1 MPRFSVIVPAYQV
14 QEYLEECLDSVL
26 TQSFDDF
33 ELIAVDDCS
42 PDACGDLID
51 EYAARDPRV
60 RPLHLA
66 ENGGLGNA
74 RNQGM
79 ERARGDYLL
88 FLDSDDTLTPGA
100 LQSISDR
107 LKEADSPDVLVFD
120 YARTFWTGEVE
131 RNQFSAEL
139 HEEGPA
145 SFPLADRPGLLRVLM
160 VAWNKAYRRDFVE
173 REDFTFPSGYYED
186 TPWTYPVLLAASSVS
201 TLDEV
206 CVHYRQRRQG
216 NILSTTS
223 LRHFDL
229 FDQYDRVFAFLD
241 SRPELAGWRPVIYR
255 RMIDHFGTVF
265 TRPGRLPRGSRAE
278 FFRRARAHCRRY
290 RTTETASRFP
300 ARPRGIASRSAAAR
314 RTATSS
320 FTPDVELPQARHP
333 ETARPSTAHTEP
345 AHAEPARAEAAVHPP
360 DGPSSPEA
368 APGTGPTR
376 TKGSGT
382 GKAPTA
388 KPGTAAKA
396 GVDAGASPGAASGTG
411 TKPGTGPNSPT
422 ASGSSPDSG
431 SDTRPEQAPGRVKRG
446 PAARRAATL
455 TATARRAAAS
465 ASRRLAPTGDTG
477 ASPTTSTARTAP
489 AADLRSTTDTDTAAA
504 PARSRRTSPRTAPG
518 TAAGDAATLRLVT
531 STGPGT
537 GVGAPGPAFRSSGAP
552 AAPRIAAPSPRTR
565 LRQALV
571 RLGSHR
577 TYRALALAQAV
588 RRTVTSRTRALL
600 RAVRSAAMQLHYR
613 VQLRLPVREDQAVFA
628 AYWNRGYSCNPAAI
642 EAKVREL
649 APHVRTAWITGP
661 AHAHTVPTGTRR
673 LRPGSATYWSALARA
688 KYLVNNVNF
697 DQRLAK
703 RPGQVL
709 LQTQHG
715 TPLKSMGLDLQ
726 DRPAAAMDFE
736 QLLAN
741 TDKWDYLLSSNRHSS
756 LVWGRAYPSAYTTL
770 EHGYPRN
777 DVFQNA
783 TADDVA
789 RIRES
794 LNIPEGFTAVLY
806 APTHRDYRRTQRLTL
821 DLERIARSLG
831 PRHVI
836 LARAHY
842 FANGPL
848 HRPSSH
854 SSARIVDVSEHHSI
868 ESLCLASDALITDY
882 SSLMFDYANLD
893 RPIVLHIDDW
903 EAYEA
908 ARGTYFDIR
917 DFPPGA
923 IARTEDELIDIFR
936 TGHWRGSRSAQ
947 LRTAFRNRFCPYDD
961 GHAAER
967 VVRRVFLG
975 QTEGL
980 PRFVPLEDRTPA
992 PAPGSTG
999 RSDTYPGSD
1008 SFPAASD
1015 PAASEP
1021 VLPAQQDARTTA
1033 QAVTDLLPAELR

>member
-26 TQSFDDF
+26 TQSYDDL

-66 ENGGLGNA
+66 ENGGVGNA
-74 RNQGM
+74 RNVGL
-79 ERARGDYLL
+79 ELARGDYLL
-88 FLDSDDTLTPGA
+88 FLDGDDTLTPGA

-107 LKEADSPDVLVFD
+107 LKESDSPDVLVFD
-120 YARTFWTGEVE
+120 YARTFWTGEAE
-131 RNQFSAEL
+131 RNQLSAEL
-139 HEEGPA
+139 HEQGPA
-145 SFPLADRPGLLRVLM
+145 SFALADRPGLLRVLM
-160 VAWNKAYRRDFVE
+160 VAWNKAYSREFVE
-173 REDFTFPSGYYED
+173 RQGFAFPPGHYAD
-186 TPWTYPVLLAASSVS
+186 IPWTYPVLMSASSIS

-206 CVHYRQRRQG
+206 CVHSRRRRQG
-216 NILSTTS
+216 NLLSTTS
-223 LRHFDL
+223 RKHFDL

-255 RMIDHFGTVF
+255 RMVDHFGTVF
-265 TRPGRLPRGSRAE
+265 TRPDRLPKGCRAE
-278 FFRRARAHCRRY
+278 FFRRARAHCHQY
-290 RTTETASRFP
+290 RTRDAVRPRTP
-300 ARPRGIASRSAAAR
+300 ARPRGIAARSATARNAAAHAAA
-314 RTATSS
+314 TALAKAAPDETTPPTSS
-320 FTPDVELPQARHP
+320 
-333 ETARPSTAHTEP
+333 S
-345 AHAEPARAEAAVHPP
+345 
-360 DGPSSPEA
+360 
-368 APGTGPTR
+368 APGTTAD
-376 TKGSGT
+376 T
-382 GKAPTA
+382 GAGGA
-388 KPGTAAKA
+388 EGTAALH
-396 GVDAGASPGAASGTG
+396 GATTAEGTAAHTI
-411 TKPGTGPNSPT
+411 PGTRLST
-422 ASGSSPDSG
+422 
-431 SDTRPEQAPGRVKRG
+431 
-446 PAARRAATL
+446 AAR
-455 TATARRAAAS
+455 
-465 ASRRLAPTGDTG
+465 
-477 ASPTTSTARTAP
+477 TT
-489 AADLRSTTDTDTAAA
+489 
-504 PARSRRTSPRTAPG
+504 PRTAPG
-518 TAAGDAATLRLVT
+518 TT
-531 STGPGT
+531 PGT
-537 GVGAPGPAFRSSGAP
+537 AAEDDHALRIAAASSMGTAGFGAFGVP

-565 LRQALV
+565 LRHALV

-588 RRTVTSRTRALL
+588 RRTVTGRTRAVL
-600 RAVRSAAMQLHYR
+600 RAARSAAMRLHYR
-613 VQLRLPVREDQAVFA
+613 IQLRLPVRDDQAVFA
-628 AYWNRGYSCNPAAI
+628 AYSGRGYSCNPAAL

-649 APHVRTAWITGP
+649 APHVRTSWITAP

-673 LRPGSATYWSALARA
+673 LRPGSAAYWSALARA

-697 DQRLAK
+697 DHRLVK

-726 DRPAAAMDFE
+726 DRPAADMDFE
-736 QLLAN
+736 KLLAN

-756 LVWGRAYPSAYTTL
+756 LVWGKAYPSAYTTL

-777 DVFQNA
+777 DVFQTA

-794 LNIPEGFTAVLY
+794 LNIPEGTTAVLY

-821 DLERIARSLG
+821 DLERIAQSLG

-836 LARAHY
+836 LTRAHY
-842 FANGPL
+842 SANGPL
-848 HRPSSH
+848 HHASSH

-868 ESLCLASDALITDY
+868 ESLCLASDALVTDY

-908 ARGTYFDIR
+908 TRGTYFDIR

-923 IARTEDELIDIFR
+923 IARTDDELIDILR

-947 LRTAFRNRFCPYDD
+947 LRAAFRARFCPYDD
-961 GHAAER
+961 GFAAER
-967 VVRRVFLG
+967 VVRSVFLG

-980 PRFVPLEDRTPA
+980 PRFVPMEDRTPA
-992 PAPGSTG
+992 PASG
-999 RSDTYPGSD
+999 
-1008 SFPAASD
+1008 PAAATS
-1015 PAASEP
+1015 ALTGATS
-1021 VLPAQQDARTTA
+1021 VLPAQQDAQMTAQATA
-1033 QAVTDLLPAELR
+1033 QAVSDLLPAELR

>member
-26 TQSFDDF
+26 TQSFDDL

-60 RPLHLA
+60 RPVHLT

-74 RNQGM
+74 RNMGL
-79 ERARGDYLL
+79 ELARGDYLL

-107 LKEADSPDVLVFD
+107 LKESDSPDVLVFD
-120 YARTFWTGEVE
+120 YARTFWTGEAE
-131 RNQFSAEL
+131 RNQFRAEL
-139 HEEGPA
+139 HEQGPA
-145 SFPLADRPGLLRVLM
+145 SFALADRPGLLRVLM
-160 VAWNKAYRRDFVE
+160 VAWNKAYSREFIERQDFA
-173 REDFTFPSGYYED
+173 FPSGYYED
-186 TPWTYPVLLAASSVS
+186 TPWTYPVLMSASSIS

-223 LRHFDL
+223 RKHFDL

-241 SRPELAGWRPVIYR
+241 ARPELAGWRPVIYR

-265 TRPGRLPRGSRAE
+265 TRPGRLPKGCRAE
-278 FFRRARAHCRRY
+278 FFRRARAHCRKY
-290 RTTETASRFP
+290 RTPDAALSRTP
-300 ARPRGIASRSAAAR
+300 ARPRGIAARSAAAR
-314 RTATSS
+314 NAAARAAATAVAKAAVTDETASSTSSPTPATTTGVAQGGPGRPQGTSATDGSAARDTPARGGATDATAT
-320 FTPDVELPQARHP
+320 
-333 ETARPSTAHTEP
+333 TATTATDNAAAGPGATTAFGTAAGAAATTADSTA
-345 AHAEPARAEAAVHPP
+345 AGAAAR
-360 DGPSSPEA
+360 
-368 APGTGPTR
+368 TT
-376 TKGSGT
+376 
-382 GKAPTA
+382 
-388 KPGTAAKA
+388 PGTAAEDN
-396 GVDAGASPGAASGTG
+396 DAL
-411 TKPGTGPNSPT
+411 
-422 ASGSSPDSG
+422 
-431 SDTRPEQAPGRVKRG
+431 RI
-446 PAARRAATL
+446 
-455 TATARRAAAS
+455 AAAG
-465 ASRRLAPTGDTG
+465 PVVTVGFG
-477 ASPTTSTARTAP
+477 AV
-489 AADLRSTTDTDTAAA
+489 
-504 PARSRRTSPRTAPG
+504 G
-518 TAAGDAATLRLVT
+518 T
-531 STGPGT
+531 
-537 GVGAPGPAFRSSGAP
+537 P

-577 TYRALALAQAV
+577 TYRTLALAQAV
-588 RRTVTSRTRALL
+588 RRTVTGRTRAVL
-600 RAVRSAAMQLHYR
+600 RITRSAAMQLHYR
-613 VQLRLPVREDQAVFA
+613 IQLRLPVRDNQAVFA
-628 AYWNRGYSCNPAAI
+628 AYWGRGYSCNPAAL

-649 APHVRTAWITGP
+649 APHIRTLWLTTP
-661 AHAHTVPTGTRR
+661 THAHTVPTGTRR
-673 LRPGSATYWSALARA
+673 LRPGSAAYWSALARA

-697 DQRLAK
+697 DHRLAK

-726 DRPAAAMDFE
+726 DRPAADMDFE
-736 QLLAN
+736 KLLAN

-756 LVWGRAYPSAYTTL
+756 LVWGKAYPSAYTTL

-777 DVFQNA
+777 DVFQTA
-783 TADDVA
+783 TAGDVA

-794 LNIPEGFTAVLY
+794 LNIPEGTTAVLY

-836 LARAHY
+836 LTRAHY
-842 FANGPL
+842 FTNGPL
-848 HRPSSH
+848 HHASSH

-868 ESLCLASDALITDY
+868 ESLCLASDALVTDY

-917 DFPPGA
+917 EFPPGA
-923 IARTEDELIDIFR
+923 IARNDDELIDIFR

-947 LRTAFRNRFCPYDD
+947 LRAAFRARFCPYDD
-961 GHAAER
+961 GFAAER

-980 PRFVPLEDRTPA
+980 PRFVPLEDRAPA
-992 PAPGSTG
+992 PASGST
-999 RSDTYPGSD
+999 
-1008 SFPAASD
+1008 AATS
-1015 PAASEP
+1015 
-1021 VLPAQQDARTTA
+1021 VLPAQQDAQTTAHAPAQTPAQATAQATA
-1033 QAVTDLLPAELR
+1033 QAVSDLLPAELR

>member
-26 TQSFDDF
+26 AQSFDDL

-60 RPLHLA
+60 HAVHLT

-74 RNQGM
+74 RNVGL
-79 ERARGDYLL
+79 ELARGDYLL

-107 LKEADSPDVLVFD
+107 LKESDSPDVLVFD
-120 YARTFWTGEVE
+120 YARTFWTGEAE
-131 RNQFSAEL
+131 RNQLSAEL
-139 HEEGPA
+139 HEKGPA
-145 SFPLADRPGLLRVLM
+145 SFALADRPGLLRVLM
-160 VAWNKAYRRDFVE
+160 VAWNKAYSREFVE
-173 REDFTFPSGYYED
+173 RQGFAFPSGYYED
-186 TPWTYPVLLAASSVS
+186 TPWTYPVLMAASSIS

-216 NILSTTS
+216 SILSTTS
-223 LRHFDL
+223 RKHFDL

-265 TRPGRLPRGSRAE
+265 TRPGRLPKGCRAE
-278 FFRRARAHCRRY
+278 FFRRARAHCRQY
-290 RTTETASRFP
+290 RTPDAVLSRTP
-300 ARPRGIASRSAAAR
+300 ARPRGIAARSAAAR
-314 RTATSS
+314 NAAARAAAT
-320 FTPDVELPQARHP
+320 VV
-333 ETARPSTAHTEP
+333 
-345 AHAEPARAEAAVHPP
+345 AEAAATDESTPP
-360 DGPSSPEA
+360 TSSP
-368 APGTGPTR
+368 APGATHDGATLGRPSATATAPRTPAHDGATPAEATTADPGASTLGTPARTAPGSAARPTPGSTLSAAAR
-376 TKGSGT
+376 TAPGSMPNVAART
-382 GKAPTA
+382 V
-388 KPGTAAKA
+388 PGTAAE
-396 GVDAGASPGAASGTG
+396 D
-411 TKPGTGPNSPT
+411 
-422 ASGSSPDSG
+422 DS
-431 SDTRPEQAPGRVKRG
+431 ALRV
-446 PAARRAATL
+446 
-455 TATARRAAAS
+455 AAAGPVGTAGFGS
-465 ASRRLAPTGDTG
+465 IGAPT
-477 ASPTTSTARTAP
+477 
-489 AADLRSTTDTDTAAA
+489 
-504 PARSRRTSPRTAPG
+504 
-518 TAAGDAATLRLVT
+518 
-531 STGPGT
+531 
-537 GVGAPGPAFRSSGAP
+537 
-552 AAPRIAAPSPRTR
+552 APRIAAPSPSTR

-577 TYRALALAQAV
+577 TYRALALAQTV
-588 RRTVTSRTRALL
+588 RRTVTGRTRAVL
-600 RAVRSAAMQLHYR
+600 RATRSAAMQLHYR
-613 VQLRLPVREDQAVFA
+613 IQLRLPLRDDQAVFA
-628 AYWNRGYSCNPAAI
+628 AYWGRGYACNPAAL

-649 APHVRTAWITGP
+649 APHVRTSWITTP

-673 LRPGSATYWSALARA
+673 LRPGSAAYWSALARA

-697 DQRLAK
+697 DHRLAK

-726 DRPAAAMDFE
+726 DRPAADMDFE
-736 QLLAN
+736 KLLAN

-777 DVFQNA
+777 DVFQTA
-783 TADDVA
+783 TAGDVA

-794 LNIPEGFTAVLY
+794 LNIPEGTTAVLY

-836 LARAHY
+836 LTRAHY

-848 HRPSSH
+848 HHASSH

-923 IARTEDELIDIFR
+923 IARNDDELIDIFR

-947 LRTAFRNRFCPYDD
+947 LRAAFRARFCPYDD
-961 GHAAER
+961 GFAAER

-975 QTEGL
+975 QTGGL
-980 PRFVPLEDRTPA
+980 PLFVPLEDRTPA
-992 PAPGSTG
+992 PASGPGALTG
-999 RSDTYPGSD
+999 
-1008 SFPAASD
+1008 PAAPTS
-1015 PAASEP
+1015 
-1021 VLPAQQDARTTA
+1021 VLPAQQDAQTTGHMTADARTTA
-1033 QAVTDLLPAELR
+1033 QAVSDLLPAELR